1 MSLLSDVKI
10 AAQILSLVIL
20 IITLVLA
27 LLKIIANNNIGGAN
41 QPLPGGYRADN
52 IQMIAVNV
60 NPVPV

>member
-27 LLKIIANNNIGGAN
+27 LPKIIANNNGGAN

-52 IQMIAVNV
+52 IQMIAVNA
-60 NPVPV
+60 NPV

>member
-27 LLKIIANNNIGGAN
+27 LLKIITKNTGGAN
-41 QPLPGGYRADN
+41 QPLPGGYHADN

>member
-1 MSLLSDVKI
+1 MSLLSDVKL

-27 LLKIIANNNIGGAN
+27 LLKIVANNNGGVN
-41 QPLPGGYRADN
+41 QQLPGGYHADN

-60 NPVPV
+60 NPV

>member
-1 MSLLSDVKI
+1 MSLLSDVKL

-27 LLKIIANNNIGGAN
+27 LLKIIANNYGGAN

>member
-27 LLKIIANNNIGGAN
+27 LLKIIANNNGGAN
-41 QPLPGGYRADN
+41 QPLPRGYRADN

-60 NPVPV
+60 NPV

>member
-27 LLKIIANNNIGGAN
+27 LLKIIAHNNGGAN

-52 IQMIAVNV
+52 IQMIAMNV
-60 NPVPV
+60 NPV

>member
-20 IITLVLA
+20 IITLVLV
-27 LLKIIANNNIGGAN
+27 LLKIIANNNGGAN

-52 IQMIAVNV
+52 IQMIAVNA
-60 NPVPV
+60 NPV